1 MLKQSLCNGRYLH
14 HQNQT
19 IYFFHAFKASTFSL
33 SRYNYLLYIFE
44 SLLLMAALIKF
55 YALFSSQVAD
65 EYKLVADTL
74 YLTVYLIDQFLSQN
88 CIEMQ
93 KLQLLGITSMLIAS
107 WVLIFNVENICTCP
121 VDRRM
126 YPIEACGLPSCW
138 GILFCK

>member
-55 YALFSSQVAD
+55 YALFSLQVSE

-107 WVLIFNVENICTCP
+107 
-121 VDRRM
+121 
-126 YPIEACGLPSCW
+126 
-138 GILFCK
+138 